1 MPFNAFLLASR
12 VRPVGGR
19 HRGSNFTQLTS
30 ELHVALITS
39 ASILRYLIQSESLF
53 LPALSFIM
61 LHKRFVL
68 IFSGW
73 LLVLLVPLAPALAQG
88 GGPAPATAATSTD
101 SVRLTLPEAERRFF
115 QNNLAVLAQQFNVTV
130 AQAQAVQARVI
141 DNPTLYVEQDVLRR
155 RIARPLV
162 PEGTVGSEAIVTVQ
176 QLFSLAGRRRAAGRV
191 AEQSAV
197 VEQYN
202 LQDLLR
208 TLRYQL
214 RTTFYD
220 LAFKRQTLRVYDTE
234 ISSLSRTVNLYQ
246 GQFEKG
252 NVALKEVIRLRAFL
266 FTLQSEK
273 QALLS
278 DVAAEQADLHVLL
291 RDPVGSAYA
300 PVVDLTRTRA
310 LSLSAH
316 PEQQLADT
324 ALVLRT
330 DLNARRA
337 TLEQQNL
344 NLRLQQK
351 LATPDLAIGYTY
363 DKAGSYINNYSAL
376 TLGMAV
382 PVFNR
387 NQGNIQAA
395 RAQVAGSK
403 LLIDQQQLIVQSEV
417 HQAYQ
422 LAARSD
428 ELFQS
433 TDRDTA
439 PFARLMV
446 GIEQSYAKRV
456 LTVVEYLDFFE
467 SYKNNL
473 VQLNTLRANRVR
485 AFEQLNFAVGKPIF
499 NSY

>member
-1 MPFNAFLLASR
+1 MP
-12 VRPVGGR
+12 
-19 HRGSNFTQLTS
+19 Q
-30 ELHVALITS
+30 
-39 ASILRYLIQSESLF
+39 Q
-53 LPALSFIM
+53 
-61 LHKRFVL
+61 KRFFIL
-68 IFSGW
+68 IMGC
-73 LLVLLVPLAPALAQG
+73 LLGLVVSTVPAHAQAS
-88 GGPAPATAATSTD
+88 PASALQAGRIDT
-101 SVRLTLPEAERRFF
+101 VRLALPDAEQRFF
-115 QNNLAVLAQQFNVTV
+115 QNNLAVLAQQYNVTV

-155 RIARPLV
+155 RISRPVV
-162 PEGTVGSEAIVTVQ
+162 PEGTLGNEAIVTVQ
-176 QLFSLAGRRRAAGRV
+176 QLFSIAGRRKAAGRV
-191 AEQSAV
+191 AQQAAV

-220 LAFKRQTLRVYDTE
+220 LIFKQQTLKVYDTE
-234 ISSLSRTVNLYQ
+234 INSLSRTVNLYQ
-246 GQFEKG
+246 TQFEKG

-273 QALLS
+273 QALLT
-278 DVAAEQADLHVLL
+278 DVAAEQSDLHVLL
-291 RDPVGSAYA
+291 RDPTSTTYV
-300 PVVDLTRTRA
+300 PVVDLGRTRA
-310 LSLSAH
+310 LSLNAYS
-316 PEQQLADT
+316 EQQLTDT

-337 TLEQQNL
+337 SLEQQNL
-344 NLRLQQK
+344 NLTLQRK
-351 LATPDLAIGYTY
+351 LATPDLAVGYTY

-376 TLGMAV
+376 TLGMAI
-382 PVFNR
+382 PIFNR
-387 NQGNIQAA
+387 NQGNIQV
-395 RAQVAGSK
+395 AQAQIAGGK
-403 LLIDQQQLIVQSEV
+403 LLVDQQQLIVQSEV

-422 LAARSD
+422 LAVRSD

-439 PFARLMV
+439 PFARLMT

-473 VQLNTLRANRVR
+473 VQLNTLRANRIR

-499 NSY
+499 RAE

>member
-1 MPFNAFLLASR
+1 MP
-12 VRPVGGR
+12 
-19 HRGSNFTQLTS
+19 Q
-30 ELHVALITS
+30 
-39 ASILRYLIQSESLF
+39 
-53 LPALSFIM
+53 
-61 LHKRFVL
+61 KRFVL
-68 IFSGW
+68 IMAGW
-73 LLVLLVPLAPALAQG
+73 MLALLAPS
-88 GGPAPATAATSTD
+88 APAQAQAGRPTPAASADT
-101 SVRLTLPEAERRFF
+101 VRLTLPEAEQRFF

-130 AQAQAVQARVI
+130 AQAQAVQARII
-141 DNPTLYVEQDVLRR
+141 DNPTLYVEQDALRR
-155 RIARPLV
+155 RIARPVV

-176 QLFSLAGRRRAAGRV
+176 QLFSIAGRRKAAGRV
-191 AEQSAV
+191 AQQSAV

-214 RTTFYD
+214 RTTYYD
-220 LAFKRQTLRVYDTE
+220 LAFKQQTLKVYDTE
-234 ISSLSRTVNLYQ
+234 IGSLSRTVSLYQ
-246 GQFEKG
+246 TQFEKG

-278 DVAAEQADLHVLL
+278 DVAAEQSDLHVLL
-291 RDPVGSAYA
+291 RDPAGSAYA
-300 PVVDLTRTRA
+300 PVVDLARTRA
-310 LSLSAH
+310 LSLSTY

-337 TLEQQNL
+337 LLEQQNL

-351 LATPDLAIGYTY
+351 LATPDLAVGYTY

-376 TLGMAV
+376 TLGMAI

-395 RAQVAGSK
+395 QAQIAGSK
-403 LLIDQQQLIVQSEV
+403 LLVDQQQLIVRSEV

-439 PFARLMV
+439 PFARLMT

-473 VQLNTLRANRVR
+473 VQLNNLRANRVR

-499 NSY
+499 RAE

>member
-1 MPFNAFLLASR
+1 MP
-12 VRPVGGR
+12 
-19 HRGSNFTQLTS
+19 Q
-30 ELHVALITS
+30 
-39 ASILRYLIQSESLF
+39 Q
-53 LPALSFIM
+53 
-61 LHKRFVL
+61 KRFFIL
-68 IFSGW
+68 IVGC
-73 LLVLLVPLAPALAQG
+73 LLGLVVSTVPAHAQAS
-88 GGPAPATAATSTD
+88 PASALQAGRIDT
-101 SVRLTLPEAERRFF
+101 VRLALPDAEQRFF
-115 QNNLAVLAQQFNVTV
+115 QNNLAVLAQQYNVTV
-130 AQAQAVQARVI
+130 AQAQAVQARII

-155 RIARPLV
+155 RISRPVV
-162 PEGTVGSEAIVTVQ
+162 PEGTLGNEAIVTVQ
-176 QLFSLAGRRRAAGRV
+176 QLFSIAGRRKAAGRV
-191 AEQSAV
+191 AQQAAV

-220 LAFKRQTLRVYDTE
+220 LIFKQQTLKVYDTE
-234 ISSLSRTVNLYQ
+234 INSLSRTVNLYQ
-246 GQFEKG
+246 TQFEKG

-273 QALLS
+273 QALLT
-278 DVAAEQADLHVLL
+278 DVAAEQSDLHVLL
-291 RDPVGSAYA
+291 RDPISTTYV
-300 PVVDLTRTRA
+300 PVVDLGRTRA
-310 LSLSAH
+310 LSLNAYS
-316 PEQQLADT
+316 EQQLTDT

-337 TLEQQNL
+337 SLEQQNL
-344 NLRLQQK
+344 NLSLQRK
-351 LATPDLAIGYTY
+351 LATPDLAVGYTY

-376 TLGMAV
+376 TLGMAI
-382 PVFNR
+382 PIFNR
-387 NQGNIQAA
+387 NQGNIQV
-395 RAQVAGSK
+395 AQAQIAGGK
-403 LLIDQQQLIVQSEV
+403 LLVDQQQLIVQSEV

-422 LAARSD
+422 LAVRSD

-439 PFARLMV
+439 PFARLMT

-473 VQLNTLRANRVR
+473 VQLNTLRANRIR

-499 NSY
+499 RAE

>member
-1 MPFNAFLLASR
+1 MP
-12 VRPVGGR
+12 
-19 HRGSNFTQLTS
+19 Q
-30 ELHVALITS
+30 
-39 ASILRYLIQSESLF
+39 Q
-53 LPALSFIM
+53 
-61 LHKRFVL
+61 KRFFIL
-68 IFSGW
+68 IMGC
-73 LLVLLVPLAPALAQG
+73 LLGLVVSTVPAHAQAS
-88 GGPAPATAATSTD
+88 PASALQAGRIDT
-101 SVRLTLPEAERRFF
+101 VRLALPDAEQRFF
-115 QNNLAVLAQQFNVTV
+115 QNNLAVLAQQYNVTV

-155 RIARPLV
+155 RISRPVV
-162 PEGTVGSEAIVTVQ
+162 PEGTLGNEAIVTVQ
-176 QLFSLAGRRRAAGRV
+176 QLFSIAGRRKAAGRV
-191 AEQSAV
+191 AQQAAV

-220 LAFKRQTLRVYDTE
+220 LIFKQQTLKVYDTE
-234 ISSLSRTVNLYQ
+234 INSLSRTVNLYQ
-246 GQFEKG
+246 TQFEKG

-273 QALLS
+273 QALLT
-278 DVAAEQADLHVLL
+278 DVAAEQSDLHVLL
-291 RDPVGSAYA
+291 RDPISTTYVPA
-300 PVVDLTRTRA
+300 VDLGRTRA
-310 LSLSAH
+310 LSLNAYS
-316 PEQQLADT
+316 EQQLTDT

-337 TLEQQNL
+337 SLEQQNL
-344 NLRLQQK
+344 NLTLQRK
-351 LATPDLAIGYTY
+351 LATPDLAVGYTY

-376 TLGMAV
+376 TLGMAI
-382 PVFNR
+382 PIFNR
-387 NQGNIQAA
+387 NQGNIQV
-395 RAQVAGSK
+395 AQAQIAGGK
-403 LLIDQQQLIVQSEV
+403 LLVDQQQLIVQSEV

-422 LAARSD
+422 LAVRSD

-439 PFARLMV
+439 PFARLMT

-473 VQLNTLRANRVR
+473 VQLNTLRANRIR

-499 NSY
+499 RAE

>member
-1 MPFNAFLLASR
+1 MP
-12 VRPVGGR
+12 
-19 HRGSNFTQLTS
+19 Q
-30 ELHVALITS
+30 
-39 ASILRYLIQSESLF
+39 Q
-53 LPALSFIM
+53 
-61 LHKRFVL
+61 KRFFIL
-68 IFSGW
+68 IMGC
-73 LLVLLVPLAPALAQG
+73 LLGLVVSTVPAHAQAS
-88 GGPAPATAATSTD
+88 PASALQAGRIDT
-101 SVRLTLPEAERRFF
+101 VRLALPDAEQRFF
-115 QNNLAVLAQQFNVTV
+115 QNNLAVLAQQYNVTV
-130 AQAQAVQARVI
+130 AQAQAVQARII

-155 RIARPLV
+155 RISRPVV
-162 PEGTVGSEAIVTVQ
+162 PEGTLGNEAIVTVQ
-176 QLFSLAGRRRAAGRV
+176 QLFSIAGRRKAAGRV
-191 AEQSAV
+191 AQQAAV

-220 LAFKRQTLRVYDTE
+220 LIFKQQTLKVYDTE
-234 ISSLSRTVNLYQ
+234 INSLSRTVNLYQ
-246 GQFEKG
+246 TQFEKG

-273 QALLS
+273 QALLT
-278 DVAAEQADLHVLL
+278 DVAAEQSDLHVLL
-291 RDPVGSAYA
+291 RDPTSTTYV
-300 PVVDLTRTRA
+300 PVVDLGRTRA
-310 LSLSAH
+310 LSLNAYS
-316 PEQQLADT
+316 EQQLTDT

-337 TLEQQNL
+337 SLEQQNL
-344 NLRLQQK
+344 NLSLQRK
-351 LATPDLAIGYTY
+351 LATPDLAVGYTY

-376 TLGMAV
+376 TLGMAI
-382 PVFNR
+382 PIFNR
-387 NQGNIQAA
+387 NQGNIQV
-395 RAQVAGSK
+395 AQAQIAGGR
-403 LLIDQQQLIVQSEV
+403 LLVDQQQLIVQSEV

-422 LAARSD
+422 LAVRSD

-439 PFARLMV
+439 PFARLMT

-473 VQLNTLRANRVR
+473 VQLNTLRANRIR

-499 NSY
+499 RAE